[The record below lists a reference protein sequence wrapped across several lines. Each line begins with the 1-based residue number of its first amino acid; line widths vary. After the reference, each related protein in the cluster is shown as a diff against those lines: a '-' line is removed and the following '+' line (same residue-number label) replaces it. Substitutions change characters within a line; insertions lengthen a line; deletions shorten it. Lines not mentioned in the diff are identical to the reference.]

1 MIVAGSPTVLG
12 DIHAPNPEFSL
23 VEITVAVRD
32 RRLAQPYGLDL
43 RTHEHDARD
52 PLLDNF
58 VIEGRAFVPYVNIL
72 IIGHIQ
78 FLSFSAGYLCSGTD
92 DPAPYLINQPQR
104 VSGKDN

>member
-1 MIVAGSPTVLG
+1 MIVAGPPTVLG
-12 DIHAPNPEFSL
+12 DIHAPNPEFAL

-43 RTHEHDARD
+43 RTHKHDARD

-78 FLSFSAGYLCSGTD
+78 FLCFSAGTSVREPT
-92 DPAPYLINQPQR
+92 IR
-104 VSGKDN
+104 HHI

>member
-1 MIVAGSPTVLG
+1 MLQVPQPVLG

-43 RTHEHDARD
+43 RTHKHDARD

-72 IIGHIQ
+72 IIAI
-78 FLSFSAGYLCSGTD
+78 SNFSVFPPEPLFGNRRSGTIFD
-92 DPAPYLINQPQR
+92 
-104 VSGKDN
+104 